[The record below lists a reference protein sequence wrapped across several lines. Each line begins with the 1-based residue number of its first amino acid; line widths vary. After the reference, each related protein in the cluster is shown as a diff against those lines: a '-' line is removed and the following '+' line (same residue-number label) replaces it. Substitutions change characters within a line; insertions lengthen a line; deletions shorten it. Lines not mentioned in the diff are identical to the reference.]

1 MPVKTEAEIRRAL
14 REWVIKAGGQ
24 AQPAEVRDDTPLIES
39 RIISSLQV
47 MDLLLFIERL
57 SGLSIDTGEL
67 DVAVLRSIDTIYDHF
82 FGARHADSTR

>member
-1 MPVKTEAEIRRAL
+1 MKTEAEIRQAL
-14 REWVIKAGGQ
+14 REWVTKAGGQ
-24 AQPAEVRDDTPLIES
+24 TRPDELLDDTPLIES

-67 DVAVLRSIDTIYDHF
+67 DVSVLRSIDTIYHHF